1 MVQVAAAA
9 GTTTFQLPATNGTN
23 GYFLQT
29 NGSGVTTWAAVT
41 AGAAGSTGWV
51 QYNSGG
57 SLAASSGF
65 TFDSTNKVVD
75 LAGDAVN
82 TGLRSTAA
90 GTSAFPFLTLRRYR
104 NTVASPQAVQS
115 GDTIGLISFVGYGAT
130 GAYTGAQFVGYA
142 DGTWTDSSAPAYLL
156 FRTTPSGSTTT
167 VDRLRITSDGKLST
181 GAEAAPDVDPGGICI
196 NHGANDGFPLTIK
209 NSDVSHPFTAVC
221 EADTYFRVN
230 KTDNAAGGANLIG
243 LGTVAIGIGL
253 LLGGACSTPASGTS
267 EGCVAIVAYKSNGTT
282 GFAALAAT
290 ENLAA
295 FRSYTTTQVIIKG
308 SGDIH
313 TVAGLKIGAYGQT
326 AAAGAIE
333 WNGTNFRGY
342 TGSVWKNLDLG
353 GTTVDAGTAQGQVI
367 FWDNGGSAWTHSETS
382 EWFWDDTNKRVG
394 IGCTT
399 PTTLLTLGT
408 AGTTAGKI
416 TLAGATS
423 GTCVI
428 QVAAAAGTGTIF
440 QLPATNGT
448 SGYFLKTDGSGLTS
462 WAVATT
468 TALDAGTAQGQVIF
482 WDNGN
487 TKWTYAETSE
497 WVWDDTNKRVGI
509 NVAAPSS
516 RLDVGGDVEIA
527 SDAWHYYG
535 DPTTDGSWRTGRVSA
550 DLVVQK
556 RESGTWNTKHTFV

>member
-1 MVQVAAAA
+1 
-9 GTTTFQLPATNGTN
+9 
-23 GYFLQT
+23 
-29 NGSGVTTWAAVT
+29 
-41 AGAAGSTGWV
+41 
-51 QYNSGG
+51 
-57 SLAASSGF
+57 LAASSGF
-65 TFDSTNKVVD
+65 TFDSTNRVVD

-82 TGLRSTAA
+82 PGLRVTAA

-115 GDTIGLISFVGYGAT
+115 GDVIGLIAFVGYGTT

-156 FRTTPSGSTTT
+156 FRTTPSGSVTTLE
-167 VDRLRITSDGKLST
+167 RMRITSAGL
-181 GAEAAPDVDPGGICI
+181 VGI
-196 NHGANDGFPLTIK
+196 ANVSPSALLT
-209 NSDVSHPFTAVC
+209 
-221 EADTYFRVN
+221 
-230 KTDNAAGGANLIG
+230 
-243 LGTVAIGIGL
+243 LGTAGTTAGSISL
-253 LLGGACSTPASGTS
+253 AGATSGT
-267 EGCVAIVAYKSNGTT
+267 CTIQVA
-282 GFAALAAT
+282 
-290 ENLAA
+290 
-295 FRSYTTTQVIIKG
+295 
-308 SGDIH
+308 
-313 TVAGLKIGAYGQT
+313 
-326 AAAGAIE
+326 AAAGTVTFQLPTT
-333 WNGTNFRGY
+333 NGTDGY
-342 TGSVWKNLDLG
+342 FLKTNGSGVTSWVAVSG
-353 GTTVDAGTAQGQVI
+353 GTTVDAGTAQGQVL
-367 FWDNGGSAWTHSETS
+367 FWNNGGSAWAHTETS

-487 TKWTYAETSE
+487 TKWTYAETLE